1 MAYRATEDGAVLTER
16 EFAELP
22 DEDRYVHELVAGRL
36 VREPRPGFR
45 HGRLSSKLTRI
56 LEGFVEAN
64 GLGAIV
70 VEAGFR
76 LADDPLTIRGPDV
89 AFVRAPRIPAEPV
102 TGFFPGAPD
111 LAIEIVS
118 PSNRAADIQ
127 TKVREYLDA
136 GTRLVWVVYPETRT
150 VAVHESRDA
159 ARFLEV
165 DDVLTAD
172 DLLPGL
178 EIEVPRL
185 FG

>member
-1 MAYRATEDGAVLTER
+1 MAYRTTEDGAVLTER

-22 DEDRYVHELVAGRL
+22 DDDRYTHELVAGRL

-45 HGRLSSKLTRI
+45 HGELALELGRI
-56 LEGFVEAN
+56 LKEFAAEH
-64 GLGAIV
+64 GLGAVV

-76 LADDPLTIRGPDV
+76 LTDRPLTIRAPDV
-89 AFVRAPRIPAEPV
+89 AFVRAGRVPPEPV
-102 TGFFPGAPD
+102 PGFFPGAPD

-118 PSNRAADIQ
+118 PSNLAADIQ

-159 ARFLEV
+159 ARFLEE
-165 DDVLTAD
+165 DDVLTPG

-178 EIEVPRL
+178 EIEVARL
-185 FG
+185 FE